1 VACISPLLS
10 RAKTFPSQAE
20 LAGDPRRARNE
31 TPCSTGAVGYRVCS
45 VTGPGNYANYSLSL
59 SLSLSFSDPGS
70 SYFGR
75 FPPMLIALSLNAN
88 ANSFLSSES
97 PALVISSPS
106 FRRVF
111 FSLVR
116 SDVVTLKTA
125 PFSLR
130 LFLSSP
136 LLSFPPSV
144 ELFLERAVYDEWKCL
159 SRSLFLELFLR
170 RLHRSTYTRDRRAG
184 KQGR

>member
-1 VACISPLLS
+1 MRRTSSGWPVSRPCYPALKLS
-10 RAKTFPSQAE
+10 QVKPS
-20 LAGDPRRARNE
+20 LRRDPRRKARNE

-45 VTGPGNYANYSLSL
+45 VTGPGNYANYSLALSL
-59 SLSLSFSDPGS
+59 SLSLFLSDPGS

-75 FPPMLIALSLNAN
+75 FPPMLIALSLD

-116 SDVVTLKTA
+116 SVVVTLKTA
-125 PFSLR
+125 PHSPSVCF
-130 LFLSSP
+130 SP
-136 LLSFPPSV
+136 LPFFCRIILRKA
-144 ELFLERAVYDEWKCL
+144 RAVHDERKCL
-159 SRSLFLELFLR
+159 SPFLSF
-170 RLHRSTYTRDRRAG
+170 SNYS
-184 KQGR
+184 